1 MIKFSNVSYS
11 YSDGTTALKDIN
23 LHFARGERV
32 SIVGSNGSGKT
43 TLALLING
51 ILRAD
56 SGTIE
61 IDGLNPSKE
70 DDNKLLKRRV
80 GLVFQNPDNQLV
92 STTVEREIAF
102 SLENMNVPSAE
113 MKKRVEQA
121 MDLFG
126 LSQFYNRLT
135 SDMSGG
141 EKQRLALAAVMV
153 TGPEILILD
162 EPGSYLD
169 ESGKQ
174 LLDDAITLLL
184 NEKKDLTVLRI
195 TQYSNVAAGYDR
207 MVVFDD
213 GRIVGDDKPEAIFA
227 SVNADEILGIE
238 IPLKYRIKKM
248 SKRIVDSPQR
258 VDKNITHKKNIKS
271 ISVESVSFDYETKR
285 TGRLLFENIDLKF
298 ESDKV
303 YGLVGPSGSGKT
315 TLIQLM
321 AGLLKPLGGKISY
334 NGFQAQPGDIA
345 IAFQQSERQFFLET
359 VDHEI
364 KFGAGNLARN
374 DIEKIVDNCYHLIGL
389 DREYY
394 GRRNP
399 FTLSGGEKRRVAFG
413 AILSLEPTFI
423 FFDEPTCALDYRG
436 IELFEKLVTQLKND
450 GIGVVIISHHGNIVF
465 KLADEV
471 IVLNGGRVESVE
483 SKMDFFS
490 GVDYGSYLSEPELI
504 SFQLEEFGEFRYFSE
519 EELVDNT

>member
-1 MIKFSNVSYS
+1 MIKFSNVSYT
-11 YSDGTTALKDIN
+11 YRDGTTALKDIN

-32 SIVGSNGSGKT
+32 TIVGSNGSGKT

-51 ILRAD
+51 ILRTD
-56 SGTIE
+56 SGIIE
-61 IDGLNPSKE
+61 IDGLDPSKE

-102 SLENMNVPSAE
+102 SLENMNVPPTE
-113 MKKRVEQA
+113 MKKRVGRA

-153 TGPEILILD
+153 AEPEILILD

-169 ESGKQ
+169 ESGKR
-174 LLDDAITLLL
+174 LLDDAITRLLD
-184 NEKKDLTVLRI
+184 EKKDLTVLRI
-195 TQYSNVAAGYDR
+195 TQYSDIAAGYNR
-207 MVVFDD
+207 MIVFDD
-213 GRIVGDDKPEAIFA
+213 GRIVGDDKPSAIF
-227 SVNADEILGIE
+227 SHENADKTLGIE
-238 IPLKYRIKKM
+238 IPLKYRIKKI
-248 SKRIVDSPQR
+248 SERIVDSPQR
-258 VDKNITHKKNIKS
+258 VDKNIIHKKDMKS
-271 ISVESVSFDYETKR
+271 IRVNSVSFNYDVKQTD
-285 TGRLLFENIDLKF
+285 GFLFENIDLEF
-298 ESDKV
+298 ESNKV

-321 AGLLKPLGGKISY
+321 AGLLKPLRGKISY
-334 NGFQAQPGDIA
+334 SGFQARPGDIA

-359 VDHEI
+359 VDREI
-364 KFGAGNLARN
+364 KFGAENLARKN
-374 DIEKIVDNCYHLIGL
+374 IEKIVDNCYSLIGL
-389 DREYY
+389 DRDHY

-413 AILSLEPTFI
+413 AILSLEPVFI
-423 FFDEPTCALDYRG
+423 FFDEPTCALDHRG
-436 IELFEKLVTQLKND
+436 IELFERLVTQLKND
-450 GIGVVIISHHGNIVF
+450 GVGVVIISHYGNIIF

-471 IVLNGGRVESVE
+471 IVLNRGRVESVD
-483 SKMDFFS
+483 SKINFFKN
-490 GVDYGSYLSEPELI
+490 VDYSGYLSRPELV
-504 SFQLEEFGEFRYFSE
+504 SFQLEEFGEFKYFTE
-519 EELVDNT
+519 EELVDNM